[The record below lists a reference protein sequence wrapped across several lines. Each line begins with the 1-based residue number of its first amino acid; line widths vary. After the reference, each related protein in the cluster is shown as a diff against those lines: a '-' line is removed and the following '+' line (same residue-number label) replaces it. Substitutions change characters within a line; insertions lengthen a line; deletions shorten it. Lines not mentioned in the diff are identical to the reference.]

1 MKATFDVTV
10 KIDGRNV
17 GVSLAM
23 RDGAKDVDTKVV
35 GKLFSQMFLDVV
47 WSNSVAGLITFL
59 RLSCPRP

>member
-35 GKLFSQMFLDVV
+35 GKLLDQLQ
-47 WSNSVAGLITFL
+47 SLTKLHPKTSEKITHFL
-59 RLSCPRP
+59 RRIVQ

>member
-23 RDGAKDVDTKVV
+23 RDGAKNVDTKVV
-35 GKLFSQMFLDVV
+35 GKLFNHLQ
-47 WSNSVAGLITFL
+47 
-59 RLSCPRP
+59 RLTRLHPRTSEKTTHFSRRNVR

>member
-23 RDGAKDVDTKVV
+23 RDGAKNVDTKVV
-35 GKLFSQMFLDVV
+35 GKLLDQLQSLTKLHPKTSEKTTHFSRRNV
-47 WSNSVAGLITFL
+47 
-59 RLSCPRP
+59 R

>member
-10 KIDGRNV
+10 KIDGRKNV

-35 GKLFSQMFLDVV
+35 GKLLDQLQSLTKLHPKISEKITHFSRRIVQ
-47 WSNSVAGLITFL
+47 
-59 RLSCPRP
+59 